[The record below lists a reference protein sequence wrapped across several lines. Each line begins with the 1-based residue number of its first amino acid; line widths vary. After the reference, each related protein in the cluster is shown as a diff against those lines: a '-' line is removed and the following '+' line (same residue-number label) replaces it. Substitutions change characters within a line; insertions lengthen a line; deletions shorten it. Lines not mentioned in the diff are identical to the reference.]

1 MVNIKYL
8 FLFFML
14 IMVWSCKGKA
24 SESEIPLA
32 DTQSEIVDS
41 STILSPN
48 TSDTSVL
55 VITNEKGTMIEQ
67 KSSNS
72 KPTQKTSESKISTTS
87 KNSNIDNSKLPS
99 EIKKP
104 ALKPVSEPVK
114 DISTTAQ
121 DAKNNTKASSN
132 NPIDHQLF
140 DQQLKKY
147 VASGIVNYKAWK
159 KDMNGLN
166 EYLKNISAAQNI
178 DKWSNEE
185 KLAFWINTYNA
196 STVKLVLDNYPVKS
210 IKDINNGKPWDK
222 KFIQI
227 GSTSYSLN
235 DIENEIIRKKF
246 SEPRI
251 HFAVNCAAKSC
262 PILVNKAFT
271 KDNLNS
277 LLESNA
283 KSFINGPQN
292 SVSKDKLEISHIF
305 DWYGVDF
312 DNVITFISKYAQVKP
327 NSNAKISFK
336 TYNWALNE

>member
-8 FLFFML
+8 FLFLMM

-24 SESEIPLA
+24 SESEMPSA
-32 DTQSEIVDS
+32 DAQLESVDS
-41 STILSPN
+41 STIPSPD

-55 VITNEKGTMIEQ
+55 VITNEEGTMIEQ
-67 KSSNS
+67 KSPIS
-72 KPTQKTSESKISTTS
+72 KPTQKTSESKISIAS
-87 KNSNIDNSKLPS
+87 PNSNIDNSKLPS
-99 EIKKP
+99 EIEKP

-114 DISTTAQ
+114 EISTTKAV
-121 DAKNNTKASSN
+121 KENTKVSTN
-132 NPIDHQLF
+132 KPIDHQLF
-140 DQQLKKY
+140 DQELKKY

-166 EYLKNISAAQNI
+166 EYLKNISTAQNI